1 MSKSAYRLVL
11 AGLAVLV
18 LAATAVIT
26 VQRVSP
32 YPAAVLIIALATAPF
47 LISFERS
54 RPDAREVVLMAVLT
68 ALAVASRSA
77 FALASAWVTVWIAS
91 NAMFSP
97 PFLHTK

>member
-32 YPAAVLIIALATAPF
+32 YVAAVLKIGRAH
-47 LISFERS
+47 
-54 RPDAREVVLMAVLT
+54 V
-68 ALAVASRSA
+68 
-77 FALASAWVTVWIAS
+77 
-91 NAMFSP
+91 
-97 PFLHTK
+97 

>member
-32 YPAAVLIIALATAPF
+32 YVAAVLIIALATAPF
-47 LISFERS
+47 LISFS
-54 RPDAREVVLMAVLT
+54 RTSSLAR
-68 ALAVASRSA
+68 
-77 FALASAWVTVWIAS
+77 
-91 NAMFSP
+91 
-97 PFLHTK
+97 